1 MTKIE
6 ATHQKCSGCGG
17 NLLFSP
23 STQSLK
29 CPNCES
35 LYQIEAEKCCPKHD
49 FGNQT
54 QKQNA
59 WENENKVVKCQN
71 CGASVVLNRLEYATN
86 CPYCSSSLVV
96 ETSLIPGLKPDAII
110 PFQFD
115 KVEASKKFAH
125 AVKKK
130 LFVPNKFKK
139 QVPESKIQGIYIP
152 TFLFDAN
159 SKSRYNGVLLRNETT
174 RVNDRLVTTTKSFS
188 ISGNKQMT
196 HKNITIE
203 ASAHISQTE
212 LDAIKPFD
220 YSEFYEFNEDFLRG
234 YFVEMNDDNVDDC
247 HSTAREVMREAIRQN
262 ILSGYSYD
270 GVQYLN
276 VSTDFSD
283 EKFSY
288 GILPT
293 YRFNYSY
300 KNKNYTTFMNGQT
313 GQVGGGIPRSGVK
326 ITFFVIAMILI
337 VLGIFILVQYLK

>member
-1 MTKIE
+1 MAKIK

-23 STQSLK
+23 STQSLR
-29 CPNCES
+29 CPNCDS

-49 FGNQT
+49 FENQSK
-54 QKQNA
+54 KQSA
-59 WENENKVVKCQN
+59 WEDENKVVNCQN
-71 CGASVVLNRLEYATN
+71 CGASVVLNKLEYATN
-86 CPYCSSSLVV
+86 CPYCSSSLIV

-115 KVEASKKFAH
+115 KSEASKKFAQG
-125 AVKKK
+125 VKKK
-130 LFVPNKFKK
+130 LFIPNKFKK
-139 QVPESKIQGIYIP
+139 QIPESEIQGIYIP
-152 TFLFDAN
+152 TFLFDAD
-159 SKSRYNGVLLRNETT
+159 SKSRYSGVLLQNETT
-174 RVNDRLVTTTKSFS
+174 KINDRYVTTTRSFP
-188 ISGNKQMT
+188 ISGNNQMT

-203 ASAHISQTE
+203 ASAHINQSQ

-220 YSEFYEFNEDFLRG
+220 YSEFYEFDEDFLRG
-234 YFVEMNDDNVDDC
+234 YFVEMNDTNVEDS
-247 HSTAREVMREAIRQN
+247 HSTAREVMREAIKRD

-270 GVQYLN
+270 GVSYLD
-276 VSTDFSD
+276 VSTNFSN

-313 GQVGGGIPRSGVK
+313 GQVGGGVPRSGVK

-337 VLGIFILVQYLK
+337 ILGIFILVQYLK